1 MQTCPSCG
9 DLVPNEY
16 VLCVWCGFDLTLEKI
31 RKAGITIDN
40 RDALAR
46 MVRVVTKPPSTFK
59 EISLLPDNRGG
70 KMVLFAIAIIM
81 TCNMIVIMSK
91 LDGLIMN
98 SEEFESY
105 LVIDLPILVPISIPL
120 FGTDDITGLRNSLDF
135 DIDMHIKL
143 SGKFFIN
150 LFILAVQPFLLYIMF
165 LQIWKVSIRILAL
178 LSRTFG
184 GRVDNDKIKS
194 VVGYSL
200 IPVLIGWTLAWLSRL
215 FTPEVNV
222 SGSSYEDIQSGIK
235 SFSEEGSGLIGL
247 TFLYLG
253 WAWTFAL
260 GIIGMKNASRLSW
273 VEAFLVTSLSYGVF
287 IAVVL

>member
-16 VLCVWCGFDLTLEKI
+16 VLCVCCGFDLTLEKI
-31 RKAGITIDN
+31 RKAGITIGN

-70 KMVLFAIAIIM
+70 KMVLFAIAVIM
-81 TCNMIVIMSK
+81 TFNMIVIMSK
-91 LDGLIMN
+91 LDGLTMN
-98 SEEFESY
+98 TTAFEGYSAINGPY
-105 LVIDLPILVPISIPL
+105 PIYIPVSIPWFGDNTIEL
-120 FGTDDITGLRNSLDF
+120 FTIDF
-135 DIDMHIKL
+135 PFDL

-150 LFILAVQPFLLYIMF
+150 LFIIAIQPLLLYIMF

-253 WAWTFAL
+253 WAWTFVL

>member
-70 KMVLFAIAIIM
+70 KMVLFAIAVIM
-81 TCNMIVIMSK
+81 TFNMIAIMSK

-105 LVIDLPILVPISIPL
+105 LVIDLPILAPISLPW
-120 FGTDDITGLRNSLDF
+120 FGDNTIDFEIDI
-135 DIDMHIKL
+135 HIKL

-150 LFILAVQPFLLYIMF
+150 LFILAVQPLLLYLMF

-235 SFSEEGSGLIGL
+235 SFSEEGPGLIGL

-273 VEAFLVTSLSYGVF
+273 VEAFLVTLLSYGVF

>member
-70 KMVLFAIAIIM
+70 KMVLFAIAVIM
-81 TCNMIVIMSK
+81 TFNMIAIMSK

-105 LVIDLPILVPISIPL
+105 LVIDIPIYRNLPLPW
-120 FGTDDITGLRNSLDF
+120 FGDNTIDFEIDI
-135 DIDMHIKL
+135 HIKL

-150 LFILAVQPFLLYIMF
+150 LFILAVQPLLLYVMF

-235 SFSEEGSGLIGL
+235 SFSEEGPGLIGL

-273 VEAFLVTSLSYGVF
+273 VEAFLVTLLSYGVF